1 MGIDDVEA
9 LEARATVEK
18 PQKSGPANLG
28 VRGFGKD
35 VNVRGWRGYLVYL
48 ISFTLTYHKGV
59 IRNDS
64 ESTLV
69 QHMLYWLTYITSW
82 ANLTHFKSHRHQLND
97 TFYHC

>member
-1 MGIDDVEA
+1 MGVDDVEA
-9 LEARATVEK
+9 LEARAAVEK

-59 IRNDS
+59 IQNDS
-64 ESTLV
+64 ESAYTTYALLV
-69 QHMLYWLTYITSW
+69 ADYYALQWL
-82 ANLTHFKSHRHQLND
+82 
-97 TFYHC
+97 